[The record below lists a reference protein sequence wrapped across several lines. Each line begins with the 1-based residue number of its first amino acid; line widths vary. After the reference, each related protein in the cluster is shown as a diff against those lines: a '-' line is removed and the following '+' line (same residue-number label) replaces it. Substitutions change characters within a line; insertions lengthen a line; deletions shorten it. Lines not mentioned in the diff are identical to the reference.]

1 MPPIA
6 LEDVAKT
13 LLLGCGGAVAYYF
26 LVSYVFRLVIYPTY
40 RKVADFL
47 LHESIKPEARIKTD
61 RYLSLLRAFR
71 LGLSFLMGI
80 TWWLLFGGC
89 VYVLYSLLAYYFTV
103 QHAAFGWLFGLA
115 VLLPAIWALWNFI
128 GFFKQKPPLPI
139 TWKMDTRPLFD
150 QMLED

>member
-26 LVSYVFRLVIYPTY
+26 WVSYVFKLVIYPAY
-40 RKVADFL
+40 RKAADFL
-47 LHESIKPEARIKTD
+47 LHESIKPESRTKTD
-61 RYLSLLRAFR
+61 RYLNLLGTFR
-71 LGLSFLMGI
+71 MGLSFLMGI
-80 TWWLLFGGC
+80 TWWLLFGGY

-103 QHAAFGWLFGLA
+103 QHAAFWWLFGIA
-115 VLLPAIWALWNFI
+115 ALLPAIWVLWSFI
-128 GFFKQKPPLPI
+128 GFFKQEPPTPI
-139 TWKMDTRPLFD
+139 TWKTDTRPLFE